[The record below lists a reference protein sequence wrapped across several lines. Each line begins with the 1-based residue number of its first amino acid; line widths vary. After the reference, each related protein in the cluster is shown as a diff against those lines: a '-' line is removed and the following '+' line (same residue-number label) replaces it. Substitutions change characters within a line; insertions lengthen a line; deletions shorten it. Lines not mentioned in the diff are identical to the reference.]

1 MARLFASL
9 ILLAA
14 LSLPATAHAQNRG
27 EIARV
32 QAGQS
37 CSGCNLFQA
46 DLSYRELR
54 NLDLSGSRLRQSN
67 LSLVIMDGSR
77 FDGANMSIA
86 NLFGAR
92 FVGASFRDTDLSD
105 AVLVGTYF
113 NASNLAGAN
122 LTGAN
127 LSGAYLSDVRGLTQ
141 HQLDR
146 ACGDADTLL
155 PPGLHIADC
164 RLI

>member
-1 MARLFASL
+1 MARFFLSIL
-9 ILLAA
+9 IALAVGAPA
-14 LSLPATAHAQNRG
+14 LAQNAS

-32 QAGQS
+32 QSGHS

-46 DLSYRELR
+46 DLSYRDLR
-54 NLDLSGSRLRQSN
+54 DLDLSGSRLRQSN
-67 LSLVIMDGSR
+67 LSLAIMDGSR

-86 NLFGAR
+86 NMFGAR
-92 FVGASFRDTDLSD
+92 FVGASFRNTNLSD

-113 NASNLAGAN
+113 NASNMAGAN

-141 HQLDR
+141 RQLDQ

-155 PPGLHIADC
+155 PPGLRIADC
-164 RLI
+164 RLL